1 VNSRAQMHGY
11 QTWRRRQCLRCGAV
25 FTTRENLDLSQA
37 LRVKNKS
44 GALQPFWRDKLLLSI
59 HGSLTHRKA
68 ALNEASGLTDTI
80 TAELLTIA
88 KNGVLEAAA
97 IGTVARQTLKRFDT
111 AASVYYAAH
120 HQEVSV

>member
-1 VNSRAQMHGY
+1 
-11 QTWRRRQCLRCGAV
+11 
-25 FTTRENLDLSQA
+25 
-37 LRVKNKS
+37 VKNKS
-44 GALQPFWRDKLLLSI
+44 GVLQPFWRDKLLISI
-59 HGSLTHRKA
+59 HSSLTHRKA
-68 ALNEASGLTDTI
+68 ALNDASGLTDTI